1 MCSKAAARAC
11 EWWCPGGEVE
21 VGVAQ
26 FEGGDT
32 GRELSAL
39 LTQRSIRVV
48 AQPVAAPTRVCTTLL
63 SKGEAE
69 GVEVTELVEPGGEVG
84 RGGGGW
90 SLDGRRRRRGRR
102 GEPHVVVVQAGVCS
116 SCASRKLSRPPLIGC
131 RWVLAT

>member
-1 MCSKAAARAC
+1 M
-11 EWWCPGGEVE
+11 
-21 VGVAQ
+21 GVAQ

-39 LTQRSIRVV
+39 LTQRGIRVV

-84 RGGGGW
+84 RGVGGGH
-90 SLDGRRRRRGRR
+90 LTGGGGGG
-102 GEPHVVVVQAGVCS
+102 GEESRMWWWCRQ
-116 SCASRKLSRPPLIGC
+116 SCVRHMCI
-131 RWVLAT
+131 T